1 MKNVYLIGG
10 AILGAYVL
18 HKIISNRNKTT
29 LMSMEAERQKP
40 VSFKKPVPS
49 SIPPQMR
56 TLFEEASKGIRQA

>member
-18 HKIISNRNKTT
+18 HKIISHRNKKT

-40 VSFKKPVPS
+40 VSFLKPVRS
-49 SIPPQMR
+49 TYQQGGFGGFPPINQVAQR
-56 TLFEEASKGIRQA
+56 

>member
-18 HKIISNRNKTT
+18 HKIISNRNKKT

-40 VSFKKPVPS
+40 VSFKKPVITTDPES
-49 SIPPQMR
+49 RRAI
-56 TLFEEASKGIRQA
+56 EEATKRGIRLV

>member
-18 HKIISNRNKTT
+18 HKLISNRNKKT

-40 VSFKKPVPS
+40 VSLKKPVFTTDPET
-49 SIPPQMR
+49 R
-56 TLFEEASKGIRQA
+56 RAWEEAIKRGIRQV

>member
-18 HKIISNRNKTT
+18 HKIISNRNKKT

-40 VSFKKPVPS
+40 VFYGKPVRETDQKVRFGGF
-49 SIPPQMR
+49 PPINQVALR
-56 TLFEEASKGIRQA
+56 